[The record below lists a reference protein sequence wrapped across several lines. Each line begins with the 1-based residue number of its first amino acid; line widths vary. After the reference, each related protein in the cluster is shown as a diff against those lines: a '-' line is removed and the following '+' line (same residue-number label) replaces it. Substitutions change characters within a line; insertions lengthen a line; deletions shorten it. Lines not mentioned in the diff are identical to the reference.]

1 MNAQEREERKDM
13 VMGLIITGYTQR
25 EIARKLKI
33 SKKTITN
40 YVTER
45 REETIK
51 ELNHSVELELA
62 DMEIGKRKRVKKLW
76 ATIVSKYTKAT
87 DRNKAIQLL
96 QAEESLNIKRKQLAG
111 LLPPDFPAIAI
122 QNTNVVEGVTTIADS
137 IRRLHP
143 ELMDKFKSNK
153 TRVIQGKINE
163 KKD

>member
-62 DMEIGKRKRVKKLW
+62 DMEIGKRKRIKKLW
-76 ATIVSKYTKAT
+76 ATIVNKSTKAG

-111 LLPPDFPAIAI
+111 LLPPEAPAIAI
-122 QNTNVVEGVTTIADS
+122 QNTNVVEGTTTIADS

-153 TRVIQGKINE
+153 TRVIQGKIND

>member
-62 DMEIGKRKRVKKLW
+62 DMEIGKRKRIKKLW
-76 ATIVSKYTKAT
+76 ATIVNKSTKAG

-111 LLPPDFPAIAI
+111 LLPPDFPAVAI
-122 QNTNVVEGVTTIADS
+122 QNTNVVEGTTTIADS

-143 ELMDKFKSNK
+143 ELMEKFTHNK
-153 TRVIQGKINE
+153 TIRIE
-163 KKD
+163 KDVDKKK

>member
-62 DMEIGKRKRVKKLW
+62 DMEIGKRKRIKKLW
-76 ATIVSKYTKAT
+76 ATIVNKSTKAG

-111 LLPPDFPAIAI
+111 LLSPDFPAVAI

>member
-62 DMEIGKRKRVKKLW
+62 DMEIGKRKRIKKLW
-76 ATIVSKYTKAT
+76 ATIVNKSTKAG

-122 QNTNVVEGVTTIADS
+122 QNTNVVEGTTTIADS
-137 IRRLHP
+137 IRRIHP
-143 ELMDKFKSNK
+143 SLVEKFKHNK
-153 TRVIQGKINE
+153 TIPAEKDIE
-163 KKD
+163 KKR